1 MHSTFDSF
9 KQDMNSNL
17 PRQVRALVQQIQG
30 EAQGK
35 RLEGSP
41 NAGNPWGK
49 SSQANQ
55 DVLANI
61 N

>member
-1 MHSTFDSF
+1 MHSMFDSF

-55 DVLANI
+55 DMLANI